1 MEFELLIDNR
11 ETLIKNELQSLNN
24 VKIVQ
29 LDIGDIVFKINNSVR
44 ILIERK
50 TIKDLSASIK
60 DGRHREQK
68 KRLLSQNIDKNYIY
82 YLIEGL
88 YENNKYLLP
97 KKTID
102 STIINTL
109 IRDNFKIIRTNN
121 IDETISYI
129 KLLYEKLKDNPNKY
143 FKENIDNVEYSSTL
157 KVKKKE
163 NLTPSL
169 WFQLILNQIPGISNN
184 ISKCITN
191 KYNTINDLLLAY
203 KDLDDDK
210 CPLLLEKLQVDI
222 ANNKKR
228 KIGKVISTRIY
239 NYIFNKKLT

>member
-11 ETLIKNELQSLNN
+11 ETLIKNELQSLSN
-24 VKIVQ
+24 VKVVQ
-29 LDIGDIVFKINNSVR
+29 LDVGDIVFKINNSIKV
-44 ILIERK
+44 LIERK

-68 KRLLSQNIDKNYIY
+68 KRLLSQNINKNYIY
-82 YLIEGL
+82 YLIEGI

-109 IRDNFKIIRTNN
+109 IRDDLKVIRTNS
-121 IDETISYI
+121 IDETITYI
-129 KLLYEKLKDNPNKY
+129 KLIYNKLKENPNKY
-143 FKENIDNVEYSSTL
+143 FKENIDNIEYSSTL

-163 NLTPSL
+163 NLTPNL
-169 WFQLILNQIPGISNN
+169 WFKLILNQIPGISNN
-184 ISKCITN
+184 ISNCITN
-191 KYNTINDLLLAY
+191 KYSTINDLLVAY
-203 KDLDDDK
+203 KSIDEND
-210 CPLLLEKLQVDI
+210 CPLLLVNLQFDI

-228 KIGKVISTRIY
+228 KIGKVVSTRIY